1 MNRFPK
7 LYFDCTAT
15 TRSGLNTGVQ
25 RVVRELLEKSSIF
38 ENELGI
44 EFQAICYQYNGFYS
58 LEDALDMTLD
68 TEHMFET
75 VDFKYRDI
83 YLCADSFWAAGISE
97 WFEYLK
103 QNGVTIICVIYDLI
117 PIYFSD
123 FFEMDTVN
131 SFSSSIDEVIKY
143 SDLLACISKASKKD
157 LNKYLELNYEGENK
171 NVRREVFHLSP
182 GELNKESSSI
192 LKTDVGTYSVNESN
206 YFLMVGTIERRKGYG
221 KVLKEFKKVWSENP
235 NTALYIV
242 GKVGENA
249 TEIINKINKLIEKGY
264 PIKCFENI
272 SDVELYSLYD
282 NASAV
287 ICASSA
293 EGFGL
298 PLVEALSQGCLV
310 FANRIPVF
318 GEVAGSYPIY
328 FDINNTGDLAEKI
341 SQYDNYSPLMVDV
354 TDFPTWDETAV
365 ELTALIRSISP
376 LYKYSNYSH
385 ALKLNPAS
393 IAWAYRVILGQN
405 IDSEETIQYWLK
417 ECSTLD
423 ALIEKLNYKV
433 RNDDQSFRLGDKL
446 AYLNNN
452 NYIVNED
459 IKKLPP
465 FILTVGTI
473 EYRKNHITLINA
485 YRLLVSEGNMDL
497 PALVIVG
504 RPGWLDNSL
513 AYQIE
518 NDPSIHNLVHVYSDV
533 SDDDLDYLYRNCL
546 FTVYPSIY
554 EGWGLPVAESLRYG
568 KQCITSNSSSMLE
581 IAPELTRFAHPLKVE
596 EWARSIYELTND
608 PDMLARENSK
618 VSESYLGTTWE
629 QCANEIL
636 VSLKAIGSV

>member
-1 MNRFPK
+1 MPFLVDFYENSKFGD
-7 LYFDCTAT
+7 YYGDWIVSTF
-15 TRSGLNTGVQ
+15 
-25 RVVRELLEKSSIF
+25 ELCSLSFAIS
-38 ENELGI
+38 ENS
-44 EFQAICYQYNGFYS
+44 AKDVYS
-58 LEDALDMTLD
+58 LSTS
-68 TEHMFET
+68 
-75 VDFKYRDI
+75 KDI
-83 YLCADSFWAAGISE
+83 ISN
-97 WFEYLK
+97 K
-103 QNGVTIICVIYDLI
+103 
-117 PIYFSD
+117 P
-123 FFEMDTVN
+123 
-131 SFSSSIDEVIKY
+131 
-143 SDLLACISKASKKD
+143 KA
-157 LNKYLELNYEGENK
+157 
-171 NVRREVFHLSP
+171 
-182 GELNKESSSI
+182 I
-192 LKTDVGTYSVNESN
+192 
-206 YFLMVGTIERRKGYG
+206 
-221 KVLKEFKKVWSENP
+221 
-235 NTALYIV
+235 
-242 GKVGENA
+242 
-249 TEIINKINKLIEKGY
+249 
-264 PIKCFENI
+264 
-272 SDVELYSLYD
+272 
-282 NASAV
+282 
-287 ICASSA
+287 
-293 EGFGL
+293 
-298 PLVEALSQGCLV
+298 
-310 FANRIPVF
+310 
-318 GEVAGSYPIY
+318 
-328 FDINNTGDLAEKI
+328 
-341 SQYDNYSPLMVDV
+341 
-354 TDFPTWDETAV
+354 
-365 ELTALIRSISP
+365 
-376 LYKYSNYSH
+376 
-385 ALKLNPAS
+385 
-393 IAWAYRVILGQN
+393 
-405 IDSEETIQYWLK
+405 
-417 ECSTLD
+417 
-423 ALIEKLNYKV
+423 
-433 RNDDQSFRLGDKL
+433 RLGDKL